1 MDRIEPIQGY
11 APEAW
16 VGEKVDLFFEDA
28 THSQPVVRKN
38 LIYFDNLLNEGG
50 ILCGDDFGWAKF
62 PAVVHEVSKLTIDKG
77 KHVSTFGGNVWA
89 TSDFASIQSRKIYF
103 Q

>member
-1 MDRIEPIQGY
+1 MPPLSTGR
-11 APEAW
+11 
-16 VGEKVDLFFEDA
+16 K
-28 THSQPVVRKN
+28 KN
-38 LIYFDNLLNEGG
+38 LIYFDNLLNGAVF
-50 ILCGDDFGWAKF
+50 LGDDFGWAKF

-103 Q
+103 L